1 MKKAFTVA
9 ALAVAVAAP
18 VAMAQTSVQMYG
30 VLDAGLS
37 RVTGLRGGSQNALVS
52 GIMEGSRL
60 GLKGSED
67 LGGGWRALF
76 TIEHRLEVD
85 TGGIS
90 NRPGSG
96 SQLPD
101 RLSQAELLG
110 LFPALQPAVT
120 GVADLIGSSVGVNL
134 DGRFWDRQA
143 YVGLVT
149 PFGAV
154 LAGRQYTPGYE
165 VAAAFDTLETQSSLS
180 AGQLGSLPPT
190 IDIRLSNTL
199 AYRIVVGPVSA
210 ALMGGLGEGSTTTGK
225 FFGGNV
231 IYKSDAF
238 ALGAAYNQREN
249 ELGQKSLTTAVIGAS
264 AKVGPGTLVGQYA
277 MVKDDN
283 PSALSGIAAALAPL
297 TGAPTALVVQ
307 NAFVNA
313 FKQDSRL
320 YHVGYR
326 LPLGAH
332 KVYLAY
338 STLDDRRGANADTA
352 SFGAVFT
359 YAFSLRTDLNLALT
373 HFSNK
378 NLAQAAPGQAGSL
391 GGVTA
396 SAGADSNALAVG
408 LRHRF

>member
-9 ALAVAVAAP
+9 ALALAAP
-18 VAMAQTSVQMYG
+18 VAMAQTTVQMYG
-30 VLDAGLS
+30 VLDAGVS
-37 RVTGLRGGSQNALVS
+37 RVTGLRGGSQNAVVS
-52 GIMEGSRL
+52 GIMDGSRL

-85 TGGIS
+85 TGGLS

-143 YVGLVT
+143 YVGVVT
-149 PFGAV
+149 PVGAI
-154 LAGRQYTPGYE
+154 LAGRQYTPAYE
-165 VAAAFDTLETQSSLS
+165 VAASFDTLETQSSLS
-180 AGQLGSLPPT
+180 AGQVGSFPPT

-210 ALMGGLGEGSTTTGK
+210 ALMVGAGEGSATTGR

-231 IYKSDAF
+231 IYRADAF
-238 ALGAAYNQREN
+238 AFGAAYNQREN
-249 ELGQKSLTTAVIGAS
+249 ELGQKSLTTAVIGGS

-277 MVKDDN
+277 MIEDDN
-283 PSALSGIAAALAPL
+283 PSALSGIAAALTPL

-338 STLDDRRGANADTA
+338 SHLDDRRGSDADTA

-373 HFSNK
+373 RFTNK

-396 SAGADSNALAVG
+396 SAGTDSNAMAVG

>member
-1 MKKAFTVA
+1 MKKALTVA
-9 ALAVAVAAP
+9 AWALAAP

-30 VLDAGLS
+30 VVDAGLS
-37 RVTGLRGGSQNALVS
+37 RVTGLQGGSQNALVS

-180 AGQLGSLPPT
+180 AGQLGSFPPT
-190 IDIRLSNTL
+190 IDIRLSNSL

-210 ALMGGLGEGSTTTGK
+210 ALMVALGEGSTTTGR

-264 AKVGPGTLVGQYA
+264 AKVGPGTLVGQFD
-277 MVKDDN
+277 MIKDDN

-313 FKQDSRL
+313 FRQDSRL

-326 LPLGAH
+326 LPVGAH

-338 STLDDRRGANADTA
+338 SSLDDRRGANADTT

-359 YAFSLRTDLNLALT
+359 YTFSLRTDLNLALT

-378 NLAQAAPGQAGSL
+378 DLAQAAPGQAGSL